1 MEEIWMNLY
10 SSVLAVSL
18 ERSCFESRFCGL
30 AAHLQWIAGTA
41 VYFLVLSVL
50 NRYFVYEGTASLC
63 YVGVMVLYGMAALRV
78 RMHEILFFSVL
89 WISVLHLISPGLIL
103 LSQWLGN
110 ESLAWMP
117 GGSIRR
123 EILALAALLRLAAAI
138 FMCFGTRKWRTVK
151 EREIE
156 IGRGLSIIMIAG
168 IGLIFAGLF
177 LVMRELTEEP
187 FAMNRL
193 FYILS
198 AVFLGAGA
206 VWYRIEL
213 GEKRK
218 REWEEGCFQRL
229 TEKRREY
236 ACAADQVN
244 TELRMLRHDMKGHM
258 ATVYAMTEQGRQKEA
273 ADYVKRLAEKL
284 ESGKRKQA

>member
-123 EILALAALLRLAAAI
+123 EILALAALLRRAAAI

-198 AVFLGAGA
+198 AVLLGAGA

>member
-123 EILALAALLRLAAAI
+123 EILVLAAGSRH
-138 FMCFGTRKWRTVK
+138 FHVFWHKKMENGKGTGDRDWPGAQHYYDSRHRADFCRIISGHERT
-151 EREIE
+151 
-156 IGRGLSIIMIAG
+156 
-168 IGLIFAGLF
+168 
-177 LVMRELTEEP
+177 
-187 FAMNRL
+187 
-193 FYILS
+193 
-198 AVFLGAGA
+198 
-206 VWYRIEL
+206 
-213 GEKRK
+213 
-218 REWEEGCFQRL
+218 
-229 TEKRREY
+229 
-236 ACAADQVN
+236 D
-244 TELRMLRHDMKGHM
+244 
-258 ATVYAMTEQGRQKEA
+258 
-273 ADYVKRLAEKL
+273 
-284 ESGKRKQA
+284 